1 MKFSL
6 FRRKE
11 RAYVQRQRFF
21 FFAAVLLSSLIYTF
35 ESNLLEVIDKNLIM
49 LFQKTKITVNS

>member
-1 MKFSL
+1 MYSGKD
-6 FRRKE
+6 
-11 RAYVQRQRFF
+11 FF